1 MALIFFSIAR
11 GVPRENVCTIPMERA
26 SVPYPRLGMERPLF
40 HTYGTNLV
48 PYLWN
53 GPLYHTLGWGM
64 RWKSDSEVWNGY
76 GTGMVRSCK
85 ISCLVFLTR
94 AIPGTWTVPYLW
106 NGPRYHTQ
114 GRVWNGPGSIP
125 MERTLFHSMVQM
137 GPPGV
142 CTIPFQKNR
151 CHLYS

>member
-1 MALIFFSIAR
+1 MLARVIEIHLLLVFSRTKQASTI
-11 GVPRENVCTIPMERA
+11 VPTMLCTLPGPW
-26 SVPYPRLGMERPLF
+26 S
-40 HTYGTNLV
+40 V

-53 GPLYHTLGWGM
+53 GPLYRTLAWGM

-85 ISCLVFLTR
+85 ISRLVFLTR

-114 GRVWNGPGSIP
+114 GRVWNGRCSIP

-137 GPPGV
+137 GPPGFV
-142 CTIPFQKNR
+142 PYLFKKIVAI
-151 CHLYS
+151 